1 LSQKYKY
8 ISCGSAAAQHNVL
21 ILIQCSTELPW
32 SIMHITNIPPASV
45 MLLAFEP
52 VRSIIDFFAGHTLPL
67 ERLPSGDGHAV
78 IVFPGLGASGSA
90 TAMLRTRLRQLDYDV
105 HDWEHGI
112 NQLPSGDLDAWI
124 TRLAMQLQRLAA
136 RDGRTVTLIGWSLG
150 GMYARALLQRYPNC
164 VRQIIT
170 LGTPYAELRHVAAA
184 PPGPEDNDSYAVA
197 AVPAFSIYSK
207 SDGVVAWQ
215 GCVPSTLPNHHAIA
229 VDSVSHMGLV
239 HHPEVLSIIAGLLAS
254 SATGA
259 VGARAAR

>member
-1 LSQKYKY
+1 
-8 ISCGSAAAQHNVL
+8 
-21 ILIQCSTELPW
+21 
-32 SIMHITNIPPASV
+32 MHITNIPPASAMLFACEPLRSV
-45 MLLAFEP
+45 M
-52 VRSIIDFFAGHTLPL
+52 DFFAGQTLPL
-67 ERLPSGDGHAV
+67 EHLPKGDGHAV

-90 TAMLRTRLRQLDYDV
+90 TAMLRTRLQQLDYEV

-112 NQLPSGDLDAWI
+112 NQLPIGDLDSWI

-150 GMYARALLQRYPNC
+150 GLYARALLQRYPGC

-170 LGTPYAELRHVAAA
+170 LGTPYAELRHVVATPAK
-184 PPGPEDNDSYAVA
+184 PEDIDDYAVA

-215 GCVPSTLPNHHAIA
+215 SCVPTTLPNHHAVA
-229 VDSVSHMGLV
+229 VDGVSHMGLV

-254 SATGA
+254 SATEA
-259 VGARAAR
+259 VSARAAR